1 MKKPEVVKLTG
12 EKREAG
18 ASSAKKLRRDKRV
31 PAVIYGPKLKENV
44 HLHISELELD
54 KILSK
59 SQTKL
64 QELAVDSKTYKTL
77 LKRVEFDPVTDR
89 AIHVDFYLLDE
100 KQPVTLRVP
109 IRLRG
114 TAKGVVDGGG
124 RVFQPMRIVRV
135 RALPSA
141 IPAQFEVDISPL
153 DIGDS
158 IHVSELDMEGISLID
173 DPSRT
178 IVTISPPK
186 AESVFTTVADEEEVD
201 EEAAVVEGEEAPEEG
216 EGTEDAEETEEE
228 STE

>member
-12 EKREAG
+12 EKRETG
-18 ASSAKKLRRDKRV
+18 ASSASKLRRDKRI

-59 SQTKL
+59 TQTKL
-64 QELAVDSKTYKTL
+64 QELAVDGKTYKTL

-89 AIHVDFYLLDE
+89 AIHVDFYLLDD

-109 IRLRG
+109 IRLHG
-114 TAKGVVDGGG
+114 TATGVVDGGG

-153 DIGDS
+153 EIGDS

-201 EEAAVVEGEEAPEEG
+201 EEEAVVEGEEVLEEG
-216 EGTEDAEETEEE
+216 EEGEEEAEEE